1 MFMAL
6 HKWAPGC
13 ARTASQEHHTVSC
26 LIHEHHRCEELNNK
40 VFSVGLQFRFLL
52 GMSIFS
58 LTPPKKLTKKTCVF
72 QPAIYPYLGVKMS
85 VDHHTHKHAHA

>member
-1 MFMAL
+1 MRTNVTDPIIVSTEAHKDNRRIMKHLKTGFIMFRVTLATVWSLTEVEMFMAL

-40 VFSVGLQFRFLL
+40 VFF
-52 GMSIFS
+52 
-58 LTPPKKLTKKTCVF
+58 CW
-72 QPAIYPYLGVKMS
+72 PAV
-85 VDHHTHKHAHA
+85 

>member
-26 LIHEHHRCEELNNK
+26 LIHEHHSCEELNNK
-40 VFSVGLQFRFLL
+40 GFFFSAGLQFRFLL
-52 GMSIFS
+52 GM
-58 LTPPKKLTKKTCVF
+58 
-72 QPAIYPYLGVKMS
+72 PYFY
-85 VDHHTHKHAHA
+85 